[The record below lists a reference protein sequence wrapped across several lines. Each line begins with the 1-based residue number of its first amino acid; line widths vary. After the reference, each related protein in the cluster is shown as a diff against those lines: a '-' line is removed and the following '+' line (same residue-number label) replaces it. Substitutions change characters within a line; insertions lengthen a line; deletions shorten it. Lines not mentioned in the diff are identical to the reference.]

1 MKSQKLHLLPLQIRF
16 DFIAM
21 ILILNSITKKRQ
33 RNARIIDCT
42 DVSVDVNY
50 FRNPVRQ
57 KDLEG
62 KEYRW
67 GCSPKGVFI
76 GMKLTF
82 GTPFS
87 QASSLSDTPC

>member
-1 MKSQKLHLLPLQIRF
+1 
-16 DFIAM
+16 M
-21 ILILNSITKKRQ
+21 ISILNSITKKRQ
-33 RNARIIDCT
+33 RNTRIIDCT
-42 DVSVDVNY
+42 GVDINY

-67 GCSPKGVFI
+67 GYSPKGVFI